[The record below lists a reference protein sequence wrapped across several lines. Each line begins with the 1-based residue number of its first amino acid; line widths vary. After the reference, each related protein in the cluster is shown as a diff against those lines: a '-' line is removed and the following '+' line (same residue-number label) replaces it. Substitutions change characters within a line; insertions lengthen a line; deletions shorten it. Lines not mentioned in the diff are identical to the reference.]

1 MTANTTA
8 SVRAFADRRWLCLI
22 SAMVICVCAGFGY
35 AWSVLQT
42 PIIARFPPGSQQNA
56 DSQLTLYLVRF
67 MIVAKRKVKLSICIF
82 GGMYL

>member
-42 PIIARFPPGSQQNA
+42 PIIARFGWA
-56 DSQLTLYLVRF
+56 DS
-67 MIVAKRKVKLSICIF
+67 
-82 GGMYL
+82 GGAMVEHTTVMV

>member
-42 PIIARFPPGSQQNA
+42 PIIARFGWA
-56 DSQLTLYLVRF
+56 DSG
-67 MIVAKRKVKLSICIF
+67 VALAPSRWCAPPWPPSSSA
-82 GGMYL
+82 G

>member
-42 PIIARFPPGSQQNA
+42 PIIARFGWA
-56 DSQLTLYLVRF
+56 DSGGGPGLHHHGGVLHHGPPL
-67 MIVAKRKVKLSICIF
+67 F
-82 GGMYL
+82 GG

>member
-42 PIIARFPPGSQQNA
+42 PIIAPVSYTH
-56 DSQLTLYLVRF
+56 LTLPTN
-67 MIVAKRKVKLSICIF
+67 
-82 GGMYL
+82 